1 MTASAE
7 CVLFGLVALE
17 FGFRL
22 CLEIREARLSYGK
35 FDRFAF
41 LRIVPIV
48 NDIFP
53 AEANFEKAES
63 LGAFERAHEKAHRKR
78 HHGIL
83 RIAFQAG
90 FALFCALA
98 IGAAGVELHFGLWKL
113 LLLFHLLFAVSKV
126 FYHAMCFA
134 EEYEADA
141 LAVKNVQFGVAKRA
155 LESLMAREC
164 PRSALFA
171 LVYRTHPTA
180 RMRLERILESGKGK
194 RG

>member
-1 MTASAE
+1 MTFAE
-7 CVLFGLVALE
+7 CALLGVAGLEIVL
-17 FGFRL
+17 RL
-22 CLEIREARLSYGK
+22 CLEIREARLSHGK
-35 FDRFAF
+35 VGRFAF
-41 LRIVPIV
+41 LRMVPIV
-48 NDIFP
+48 NDLFP

-63 LGAFERAHEKAHRKR
+63 SGAFERAHENAHRKR
-78 HHGIL
+78 RHGIL
-83 RIAFQAG
+83 RLAFQAG

-98 IGAAGVELHFGLWKL
+98 IGAAGVELRFGLWEL
-113 LLLFHLLFAVSKV
+113 LLLFHLLFAVSKI
-126 FYHAMCFA
+126 FFHAMCFA

-141 LAVKNVQFGVAKRA
+141 LAAKSVQFGVAKRA

-180 RMRLERILESGKGK
+180 KMRLERILASGKRK